1 MRNGRYRVMFGSVIV
16 MCGLFAGG
24 CGTPLTPEEVVRAH
38 VEALNR
44 EDIDAAMSHVEQGPN
59 YEITRMTNEGIFKT
73 YDIRYTVESVEL
85 YDRSRDEVKL
95 RVTQTTVKHAGPIFV
110 NNRMTAIW
118 TLKSNWRGTWRI
130 ASTERKTMEQL

>member
-1 MRNGRYRVMFGSVIV
+1 MVGSVIV
-16 MCGLFAGG
+16 VCALFAGG

-44 EDIDAAMSHVEQGPN
+44 EDIDAAMSHIEQGPN

-73 YDIRYTVESVEL
+73 YDIRYTVEKVEIMEAG
-85 YDRSRDEVKL
+85 RDEFKL
-95 RVTQTTVKHAGPIFV
+95 RVTQTTVKLAGPMFV

-130 ASTERKTMEQL
+130 ASTERKSMEQL